1 MVEKPEICPQKYAT
15 LFLGKTVKQF
25 NEGIIQHHRQRNEPQ
40 TKIHTL
46 YQNETKMNHRL
57 KCKIEHF

>member
-1 MVEKPEICPQKYAT
+1 MVEKPEVCPQKYAT

-25 NEGIIQHHRQRNEPQ
+25 NEEIIQHHRQRNEPQ

-46 YQNETKMNHRL
+46 YQKLNQNEPQ
-57 KCKIEHF
+57 C